1 MSQIRHAL
9 RQLAIRPGISL
20 AMILMLALGIGA
32 TTAIFTLF
40 QQILLQPLPVRSPE
54 ALVNLAA
61 PGPKTGTTSCSFAGE
76 CDEIFSYPMFRDLEA
91 QQTVFSSIAAHRDFD
106 ASLSDGG
113 RAEIGRGIMVSGSYF
128 SVLDLP
134 PTIGRLIGRDD
145 EQRIGESAVV
155 VLSHD
160 YWRSHFGGD
169 PSAVDRR
176 LTVNGQS
183 LTIVGVAPEG
193 FSGTIPGLP
202 AAGVRAVD
210 AALAHGADAAAR

>member
-1 MSQIRHAL
+1 M
-9 RQLAIRPGISL
+9 
-20 AMILMLALGIGA
+20 
-32 TTAIFTLF
+32 
-40 QQILLQPLPVRSPE
+40 QPLPVREPE

-128 SVLDLP
+128 SLLDLP
-134 PTIGRLIGRDD
+134 PTIGRLIGRED

-160 YWRSHFGGD
+160 YWRSRFGGD
-169 PSAVDRR
+169 PGAVGDGSR
-176 LTVNGQS
+176 
-183 LTIVGVAPEG
+183 
-193 FSGTIPGLP
+193 
-202 AAGVRAVD
+202 
-210 AALAHGADAAAR
+210 